1 METPAKPKTTPSTE
15 KEKRDAL
22 IRLVHTAW
30 RDIRKRKP
38 ELDEEDY
45 RAQLRKAS
53 GGLKESTSVMTVNE
67 LNAVMKLLRAK
78 PFGFRIR
85 HKARPQKGS
94 RKTGNDPLSR
104 AVHVAAEA
112 SKVRAIWLHLHQ
124 LGEVDDPNEA
134 ALNRWVKRQTG
145 VDDLRWVPADKMEK
159 LIEAIKF
166 WRLRVIAEKGR
177 AVCPVC
183 CVNYEPPLHPRLT
196 SRLADGEAILHCVD
210 AVVANLPLKWVR
222 IKEEAAP

>member
-1 METPAKPKTTPSTE
+1 METPAKPKTAPLSE

-38 ELDEEDY
+38 ELDEDDY
-45 RAQLRKAS
+45 RAQLRKAT
-53 GGLKESTSVMTVNE
+53 GGTKDSCEQMDVYE
-67 LNAVMKLLRAK
+67 LNAVMKVFRAK
-78 PFGFRIR
+78 PFHFRIK
-85 HKARPQKGS
+85 HKTRSAGGRKPSTREPQ
-94 RKTGNDPLSR
+94 SR
-104 AVHVAAEA
+104 ALALADEA

-124 LGEVDDPNEA
+124 LGELDDPNEA

-145 VDDLRWVPADKMEK
+145 VDDLRWVPAHKMEK

-166 WRLRVIAEKGR
+166 WRLRVIREKGR

-196 SRLADGEAILHCVD
+196 SRLADGEAILHCID
-210 AVVANLPLKWVR
+210 AVVDNLPLKWVR